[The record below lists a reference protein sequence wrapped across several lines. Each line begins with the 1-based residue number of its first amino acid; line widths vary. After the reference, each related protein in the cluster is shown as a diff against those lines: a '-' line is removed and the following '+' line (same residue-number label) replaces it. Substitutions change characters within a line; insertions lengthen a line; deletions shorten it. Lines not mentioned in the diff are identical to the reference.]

1 MTSRGQRTGCAS
13 SCTETLHLIAPVAT
27 LQGFPAT
34 GSCSGT
40 SRPRRG
46 GPRWTPPWRRP
57 GSAVRGSWCS
67 TPPAPTGSSTSC
79 YAHDTELAE
88 LEQALAAGWVEYE
101 LRHHTFEALAGDELV
116 ALAGELDATLLVI
129 GLRHRS
135 PVGKFLLG
143 SVAQTVL
150 LDAPCPGS
158 RGQGLTIVC

>member
-1 MTSRGQRTGCAS
+1 MTQLR
-13 SCTETLHLIAPVAT
+13 
-27 LQGFPAT
+27 
-34 GSCSGT
+34 
-40 SRPRRG
+40 
-46 GPRWTPPWRRP
+46 
-57 GSAVRGSWCS
+57 SWCS
-67 TPPAPTGSSTSC
+67 TPPAPTGSSTPC
-79 YAHDTELAE
+79 YTHDTELAE